1 MVSKKGEGQLKECDL
16 DVSTTQCADANF
28 TVVLNQ
34 WVVSNDLDSANQLR
48 SMVYYHLKGIVKK
61 QIDSAARTQRSQ
73 HIVDKLPNTTSLL
86 HDVIIK
92 LSAPDEIFDNRE
104 QFYTSIALFVRWMLQ
119 DELKKRLAKK
129 RNDEFISPALF
140 TDLSTDS
147 FLYVNFDN
155 ALSALERA
163 NARCYK
169 IALLHYYLGQNVEEI
184 QTQLSLSG
192 STVYSELSAA
202 KAFLR
207 VQCDAA

>member
-1 MVSKKGEGQLKECDL
+1 M
-16 DVSTTQCADANF
+16 DVGAEHITDANF

-104 QFYTSIALFVRWMLQ
+104 QFYTSIARFVRWMLQ

-147 FLYVNFDN
+147 FLYINFDN
-155 ALSALERA
+155 ALTALERA

-202 KAFLR
+202 KAFLK

>member
-1 MVSKKGEGQLKECDL
+1 M